1 MRAERLSFFL
11 FPRRT
16 APLKPPHYLEVSKNI
31 RIFVALTN
39 QTYKMKKLITLVI
52 GLLIAANISAQTYK
66 NPKATVQE
74 RVEDLIARMTLEEK
88 IGQMNQFLGL
98 EYLKTN
104 RANLEH
110 GDAKNKNENVFYPHT
125 PIQQIEDWTRQGLIG
140 SYLMVFTAEEA
151 NRLQQLA
158 MKSRL
163 GIPLLFGIDAIHGNA
178 MCDGMTT
185 YPSNIN
191 AACSFNPELTRKI
204 ARETAEEMTTVGMRW
219 AFNPNVEVAR
229 DPRWGRV
236 GETFGEDPYLVGI
249 MGEQIIK
256 GLQRNLDQPTD
267 VLACIKHF
275 VAGSQPLNGKNVS
288 PADLSERTLREI
300 FFPPFKTGVQ
310 AQAATLMAAHNE
322 VNGIPCHTNK
332 WLLQNVLREEWKW
345 PGFIVSDWMD
355 LEHIWEV
362 HKTAPNMKEAFRQAI
377 NAGID
382 MHMQGIHWQEMVGE
396 LVKEGKISEER
407 IDQSVRRILTTKFQL
422 GLFEKTYTDE
432 KLRKKICQS
441 QQHLNTALQAA
452 REGIVLLKN
461 QNQTLPIQE
470 SKYKKILV
478 TGVNA
483 NSQNILGDWS
493 NWMGDKTST
502 VLKGLK
508 EIAPNTQFLFADQGN
523 NPRYMKQENID
534 KAVEM
539 AKECDLNIIVAGEY
553 MPRSDWNNRT
563 DGENLDR
570 SDINLVGLQEQL
582 IQRLHATGKP
592 TILVLINGRPLS
604 TEWAAEHIPAI
615 IEAFAPGIQGG
626 KAVAEI
632 IYGKVNPSAK
642 LAITIPRNTGQI
654 VKVYNEKP
662 AAAFHPFTLT
672 QDTPLYPFGY
682 GLSYTQFKY
691 SDITLSSRE
700 INANGELQA
709 TINLTNTGDR
719 EGTEIVQLYIRDC
732 YSNVSRPVK
741 ELKDFM
747 RVSLQPGETKT
758 LTFTLPAHK
767 LAYYNED
774 MEWTVEPGEFEI
786 MIGSSSADEDLS
798 KKTFLVK

>member
-1 MRAERLSFFL
+1 
-11 FPRRT
+11 
-16 APLKPPHYLEVSKNI
+16 
-31 RIFVALTN
+31 
-39 QTYKMKKLITLVI
+39 
-52 GLLIAANISAQTYK
+52 
-66 NPKATVQE
+66 
-74 RVEDLIARMTLEEK
+74 
-88 IGQMNQFLGL
+88 
-98 EYLKTN
+98 
-104 RANLEH
+104 
-110 GDAKNKNENVFYPHT
+110 
-125 PIQQIEDWTRQGLIG
+125 
-140 SYLMVFTAEEA
+140 
-151 NRLQQLA
+151 
-158 MKSRL
+158 
-163 GIPLLFGIDAIHGNA
+163 
-178 MCDGMTT
+178 
-185 YPSNIN
+185 
-191 AACSFNPELTRKI
+191 
-204 ARETAEEMTTVGMRW
+204 
-219 AFNPNVEVAR
+219 
-229 DPRWGRV
+229 
-236 GETFGEDPYLVGI
+236 
-249 MGEQIIK
+249 
-256 GLQRNLDQPTD
+256 
-267 VLACIKHF
+267 
-275 VAGSQPLNGKNVS
+275 
-288 PADLSERTLREI
+288 
-300 FFPPFKTGVQ
+300 
-310 AQAATLMAAHNE
+310 
-322 VNGIPCHTNK
+322 
-332 WLLQNVLREEWKW
+332 
-345 PGFIVSDWMD
+345 MD

-382 MHMQGIHWQEMVGE
+382 MHMQGIHWQEMVSQ
-396 LVKEGKISEER
+396 LVEEGKISEER
-407 IDQSVRRILTTKFQL
+407 INQSVRRILTTKFQL
-422 GLFEKTYTDE
+422 GLFEKPYTDE

-441 QQHLNTALQAA
+441 QQHMNTALQAA

-502 VLKGLK
+502 VLKGLR
-508 EIAPNTQFLFADQGN
+508 EIAPNTQFFFADQGN

-582 IQRLHATGKP
+582 IQKLHATGKP

-604 TEWAAEHIPAI
+604 TEWAAEHIPTI

-626 KAVAEI
+626 KAIAEI

-691 SDITLSSRE
+691 SDITLSSPE

-709 TINLTNTGDR
+709 TINLTNSGER

-786 MIGSSSADEDLS
+786 MIGSSSADEDLI